1 MYPASG
7 FGVLGSWHL
16 ATERPS
22 RIFKISI
29 SYKNSLYFFMDVQ
42 KSIATCLKKFA
53 TFNGRASRSEYW
65 WFQFFYALVAFFAV
79 IIDSMFVDNSVSW
92 GPLEIVST
100 IILFLP
106 ATAVLARRL
115 HDVNRSGWWMLISI
129 TIIGLIPLIIWS
141 VAEGSNKKNRFG
153 PPINLKNNTQNQ
165 DP

>member
-1 MYPASG
+1 
-7 FGVLGSWHL
+7 
-16 ATERPS
+16 
-22 RIFKISI
+22 
-29 SYKNSLYFFMDVQ
+29 MDVQ
-42 KSIATCLKKFA
+42 KSITTCLKKFA
-53 TFNGRASRSEYW
+53 TFDGRASRSEYW
-65 WFQFFYALVAFFAV
+65 WFQFFYALVGFFAV

-106 ATAVLARRL
+106 ATAVFARRL

-153 PPINLKNNTQNQ
+153 PPINLKK
-165 DP
+165 

>member
-1 MYPASG
+1 
-7 FGVLGSWHL
+7 
-16 ATERPS
+16 
-22 RIFKISI
+22 
-29 SYKNSLYFFMDVQ
+29 MDVQ
-42 KSIATCLKKFA
+42 KSIITCLKKFA
-53 TFNGRASRSEYW
+53 TFDGRASRSEYW

-153 PPINLKNNTQNQ
+153 PPINLKK
-165 DP
+165 

>member
-1 MYPASG
+1 
-7 FGVLGSWHL
+7 
-16 ATERPS
+16 
-22 RIFKISI
+22 
-29 SYKNSLYFFMDVQ
+29 MDVQ

-129 TIIGLIPLIIWS
+129 TIIG
-141 VAEGSNKKNRFG
+141 
-153 PPINLKNNTQNQ
+153 
-165 DP
+165 